1 MAQSIDDLNKE
12 IDSLRKQLGKQS
24 LSPFDQKDLQKAK
37 EALSGLR
44 NDLREMDGDLNYISK
59 SFKDSVAELSKQNAQ
74 LTIARNS
81 IKGISNLARDLVDFR
96 KGENDLSEKQLKNI
110 QRQSKIKFDDLQY
123 TLRSGKLTAAQAAEV
138 RETLAQQSA
147 FNKSLERTIDIQA
160 EVNKEIGLMGAGLE
174 GAGKF
179 LEKMGFT
186 GIAKPISDAIQA
198 TKKARFEL
206 KLNQDA
212 IQAIKDEYETLGP
225 LDIERKKELRE
236 QLGHLNAQ
244 NKELDKQTNKYKN
257 IASALKEQLTSANLI
272 DGAIALLT
280 KNLLSFDKFTGETAK
295 NMGISYTQAV
305 GLSKEFN
312 SISMTTMNAF
322 VTTKGLNESYT
333 QINQALG
340 TNGKL
345 SKDILI
351 SQTELVKQAGYSVEA
366 ATTLSKLSLATG
378 KPTKDIAASFL
389 GQAKALNLVNGTAIN
404 EKQLLEDVSSLS
416 KDTLATFAD
425 QPGRLAEAA
434 YEARK
439 LGLSLDKLKGSQSSL
454 LDIESSIA
462 SEFEAEVLT
471 GKQLN
476 LEKARYFAL
485 TNDYAGLA
493 KELQN
498 QDITRAS
505 FGKMNVIQQEATAKA
520 LGMTADTMGGML
532 MDQEAMNKLSG
543 IDGDNAKQRF
553 DNLVKQ
559 VGLEE
564 AKKRLG
570 NDVLADQMA
579 STSTQERFAA
589 LTEKLQEAFM
599 GIAGPIMEIVSPL
612 LNLVSTVLPAI
623 NFLLSPLIEGFSL
636 IGKGVTMFVDGLKEG
651 NPLAVT
657 LAATMGILSFNL
669 LKAAIAGIWTTLSNI
684 PFGVGLVL
692 AGVATAGLISM
703 VGKASSM
710 KDGVIDPKK
719 GPVVSGGFGSVQ
731 LDPKDQIVAGTNLMP
746 NGGGRAQQQSP
757 AIDYDKMA
765 QAMSRVQVQTNLD
778 GVNVSRK
785 LQTPMGI
792 ATRKL

>member
-44 NDLREMDGDLNYISK
+44 NELREMDGDLNYISK

-138 RETLAQQSA
+138 RETLAQQTA
-147 FNKSLERTIDIQA
+147 FNKSLERTIDIQE

-257 IASALKEQLTSANLI
+257 IASALKEQLTSANLM

-280 KNLLSFDKFTGETAK
+280 KNLISFDKFTGETAK

-312 SISMTTMNAF
+312 SISMTTMNTF
-322 VTTKGLNESYT
+322 VTTKALSESYN

-340 TNGKL
+340 TNATL
-345 SKDILI
+345 SEDILVT
-351 SQTELVKQAGYSVEA
+351 QTELVKQAGYSVEA
-366 ATTLSKLSLATG
+366 ATMLSKLSLATG

-439 LGLSLDKLKGSQSSL
+439 LGLDLNKLKSTQSSL

-493 KELQN
+493 RELQK

-520 LGMTADTMGGML
+520 LGMTAETMGGML
-532 MDQEAMNKLSG
+532 MDQEAMSKLSG
-543 IDGDNAKQRF
+543 VEGKTAKEKF
-553 DNLVKQ
+553 DNLVKE

-570 NDVLADQMA
+570 DETLANQMA

-612 LNLVSTVLPAI
+612 LDLVSSVLPAI
-623 NFLLSPLIEGFSL
+623 NLLLSPLIEGFSL
-636 IGKGVTMFVDGLKEG
+636 IGKGVTMFVDGLKEA
-651 NPLAVT
+651 NPLAIT

-669 LKAAIAGIWTTLSNI
+669 LKSAIAGIWTTLSEI
-684 PFGVGLVL
+684 PFGVGLAL

-746 NGGGRAQQQSP
+746 NGGRAPQQSQ

-765 QAMSRVQVQTNLD
+765 QAMSRVKVQTNLD
-778 GVNVSRK
+778 GVNVSRN